1 MGRPLEPSSA
11 LLASIARILRPLARL
26 LIARGITLPAAV
38 EMLKDAYVKVAIT
51 DFRLGDAPPPDTR
64 VSLLTG
70 VHRKD
75 VRRLRDTERPGAG
88 EMAALN
94 VLSEVVTRWVTD
106 RRYRGRDGKPRV
118 LSRSATSRSAAS
130 FASLAYSISSDLK
143 PRPILDELVRLG
155 MVTVDDDENVTL
167 SVQAF
172 VPPRDGEER
181 AFFLG
186 ENVGDHL
193 AAGAHNLMGGD
204 PPYLDQAVYSDDL
217 SPESVNALLHLSREQ
232 WSEVLRTV
240 VRRTA
245 ELEAKDKAAG
255 RATHRMNV
263 GMYFYAEP
271 RDGPPEGPAS

>member
-1 MGRPLEPSSA
+1 MGRLLEPSSA
-11 LLASIARILRPLARL
+11 LLASIARILRPLVRL

-38 EMLKDAYVKVAIT
+38 EMLKDAYVKVAVT

-75 VRRLRDTERPGAG
+75 IRRLRDADRAPEDMT
-88 EMAALN
+88 ALN
-94 VLSEVVTRWVTD
+94 VLSEVVTRWATD
-106 RRYRGRDGKPRV
+106 RRYRTRDGKPRV
-118 LSRSATSRSAAS
+118 LPRSSTARHPVS

-155 MVTVDDDENVTL
+155 MVALDAEENVTL
-167 SVQAF
+167 NVAAF
-172 VPPRDGEER
+172 VPPKDADER
-181 AFFLG
+181 NFFLG

-193 AAGAHNLMGGD
+193 AAGVHNLSGGD
-204 PPYLDQAVYSDDL
+204 PPYLDQAIYSDDL

-232 WSEVLRTV
+232 WAEVLQVV

-245 ELEAKDKAAG
+245 ELEAKDRAAG
-255 RATHRMNV
+255 RATHRINV

-271 RDGPPEGPAS
+271 RAVPPEEDRS

>member
-1 MGRPLEPSSA
+1 MGRLLEPSSA

-75 VRRLRDTERPGAG
+75 IRRLRDESRSPQDMT
-88 EMAALN
+88 ALN
-94 VLSEVVTRWVTD
+94 VLSEVVTRWATD
-106 RRYRGRDGKPRV
+106 RRYRTRDGRPRV
-118 LSRSATSRSAAS
+118 LSRSPGARSSVS

-155 MVTVDDDENVTL
+155 MASVDEAENVTL
-167 SVQAF
+167 HVEAF
-172 VPPRDGEER
+172 VPPRDADER
-181 AFFLG
+181 NFFLG

-193 AAGAHNLMGGD
+193 AAGVHNLSGGD

-232 WSEVLRTV
+232 WSEVLRVV

-255 RATHRMNV
+255 RATHRINV

-271 RDGPPEGPAS
+271 RAVPPQDGHS

>member
-1 MGRPLEPSSA
+1 MGRLLEPSSA
-11 LLASIARILRPLARL
+11 FLASVARILRPLARL

-38 EMLKDAYVKVAIT
+38 EMLKDAYVKVAIA

-75 VRRLRDTERPGAG
+75 IRRLREADRAPEDMT
-88 EMAALN
+88 ALN
-94 VLSEVVTRWVTD
+94 VLSEVVTRWATD

-118 LSRSATSRSAAS
+118 LPRSSTPRAPVS

-155 MVTVDDDENVTL
+155 MVSVDADERVTL
-167 SVQAF
+167 NVGAF
-172 VPPRDGEER
+172 VPAKDAEER

-193 AAGAHNLMGGD
+193 AAGAHNLAGGD
-204 PPYLDQAVYSDDL
+204 PPFLDQAVYSDDL

-232 WSEVLRTV
+232 WSEVLRIV

-245 ELEAKDKAAG
+245 ELEAKDLAAG
-255 RATHRMNV
+255 RATHRINI

-271 RDGPPEGPAS
+271 RAAAPEDGRS

>member
-1 MGRPLEPSSA
+1 MGRLLEPSSA
-11 LLASIARILRPLARL
+11 LLASIARILRPLVRL

-38 EMLKDAYVKVAIT
+38 EMLKDAYVKVAVT

-75 VRRLRDTERPGAG
+75 IRRLRDADRSPEDMT
-88 EMAALN
+88 ALN
-94 VLSEVVTRWVTD
+94 VLSEVVTRWATD
-106 RRYRGRDGKPRV
+106 RRYRTRDGKPRV
-118 LSRSATSRSAAS
+118 LPRSSTARHPVS

-155 MVTVDDDENVTL
+155 MVALDAEENVTL
-167 SVQAF
+167 NVAAF
-172 VPPRDGEER
+172 VPPKDADER
-181 AFFLG
+181 NFFLG

-193 AAGAHNLMGGD
+193 AAGVHNLSGGD
-204 PPYLDQAVYSDDL
+204 PPYLDQAIYSDDL

-232 WSEVLRTV
+232 WAEVLQVV

-245 ELEAKDKAAG
+245 ELEAKDRAAG
-255 RATHRMNV
+255 RATHRINV

-271 RDGPPEGPAS
+271 RAVPPEEDRS

>member
-1 MGRPLEPSSA
+1 MGRLLEPSSA
-11 LLASIARILRPLARL
+11 LLASIARILRPLVRL

-38 EMLKDAYVKVAIT
+38 EMLKDAYVKVAVT

-75 VRRLRDTERPGAG
+75 IRRLRDADRSPEDMT
-88 EMAALN
+88 ALN
-94 VLSEVVTRWVTD
+94 VLSEVVTRWATD
-106 RRYRGRDGKPRV
+106 RRYRARDGKPRV
-118 LSRSATSRSAAS
+118 LPRSSTARHPVS

-155 MVTVDDDENVTL
+155 MVTLDDEENVAL
-167 SVQAF
+167 NVAAF
-172 VPPRDGEER
+172 VPPRNADER
-181 AFFLG
+181 NFFLG

-193 AAGAHNLMGGD
+193 AAGVHNLSGGD
-204 PPYLDQAVYSDDL
+204 PPFLDQAVYSDDL

-232 WSEVLRTV
+232 WSEVLQVV

-245 ELEAKDKAAG
+245 ELEAKDRAAG
-255 RATHRMNV
+255 CATHRINV

-271 RDGPPEGPAS
+271 RAVPPEEDRS

>member
-1 MGRPLEPSSA
+1 MGRLLEPSSA
-11 LLASIARILRPLARL
+11 LLASIARILRPLVRL

-38 EMLKDAYVKVAIT
+38 EMLKDAYVKVAVT

-75 VRRLRDTERPGAG
+75 IRRLRDADRAPQDMT
-88 EMAALN
+88 ALN
-94 VLSEVVTRWVTD
+94 VLSEVVTRWATD
-106 RRYRGRDGKPRV
+106 RRYRTREGKPR
-118 LSRSATSRSAAS
+118 LLPRSTTARHPIS

-155 MVTVDDDENVTL
+155 MVTLDDEENVAL
-167 SVQAF
+167 NVAAF
-172 VPPRDGEER
+172 VPPKNADER
-181 AFFLG
+181 NFFLG
-186 ENVGDHL
+186 ENVGDPL
-193 AAGAHNLMGGD
+193 AAGVHNLSGGD
-204 PPYLDQAVYSDDL
+204 PPFLDQAVYSDDL

-232 WSEVLRTV
+232 WSEVLQVV

-245 ELEAKDKAAG
+245 ELEAKDRASG
-255 RATHRMNV
+255 RATHRINV

-271 RDGPPEGPAS
+271 RAVPPEEDRS

>member
-1 MGRPLEPSSA
+1 MGRLLEPSSA

-75 VRRLRDTERPGAG
+75 IRRLRDESRSPQDMT
-88 EMAALN
+88 ALN
-94 VLSEVVTRWVTD
+94 VLSEVVTRWATD
-106 RRYRGRDGKPRV
+106 RRYRTRDGRPRV
-118 LSRSATSRSAAS
+118 LSRSPGARSSVS

-155 MVTVDDDENVTL
+155 MASVDEAENVTL
-167 SVQAF
+167 HVEAF
-172 VPPRDGEER
+172 VPPRDADER
-181 AFFLG
+181 NFFLC

-193 AAGAHNLMGGD
+193 AAGVHNLSGGD

-232 WSEVLRTV
+232 WSEVLRVV

-255 RATHRMNV
+255 RATHRINV

-271 RDGPPEGPAS
+271 RAVPPQDGHS

>member
-1 MGRPLEPSSA
+1 MGRLLEPSSA
-11 LLASIARILRPLARL
+11 LLASLARILRPLVRL

-38 EMLKDAYVKVAIT
+38 EMLKEAYVKVAIT
-51 DFRLGDAPPPDTR
+51 EFRLGDQPPPDTR

-75 VRRLRDTERPGAG
+75 VRRLRDEAREPRD
-88 EMAALN
+88 MSALN
-94 VLSEVVTRWVTD
+94 VLSEVVTRWATD

-118 LSRSATSRSAAS
+118 LPRSSTSRSPVS

-155 MVTVDDDENVTL
+155 MVTVDESENVTL
-167 SVQAF
+167 NVGAF
-172 VPPRDGEER
+172 VPPKDAEER

-193 AAGAHNLMGGD
+193 AAGVHNLSGGD
-204 PPYLDQAVYSDDL
+204 PPFLDQAVYSDDL

-232 WSEVLRTV
+232 WSEVLRVV

-245 ELEAKDKAAG
+245 ELEAKDLAAG
-255 RATHRMNV
+255 RATHRINV
-263 GMYFYAEP
+263 GMYFYSEP
-271 RDGPPEGPAS
+271 RADTPEDSRP

>member
-1 MGRPLEPSSA
+1 MGRLLEPSSA
-11 LLASIARILRPLARL
+11 LLASIARILRPLVRL

-38 EMLKDAYVKVAIT
+38 EMLKDAYVKVAVT

-75 VRRLRDTERPGAG
+75 IRRLRDADREPADMT
-88 EMAALN
+88 ALN
-94 VLSEVVTRWVTD
+94 VLSEVVTRWATD
-106 RRYRGRDGKPRV
+106 RRYRTREGKPRV
-118 LSRSATSRSAAS
+118 LPRSTTARHPIS

-143 PRPILDELVRLG
+143 PRPILDELVRLD
-155 MVTVDDDENVTL
+155 MVSIDGEENVTL
-167 SVQAF
+167 NVAAF
-172 VPPRDGEER
+172 VPPKDADER
-181 AFFLG
+181 NFFLG

-193 AAGAHNLMGGD
+193 AAGVHNLSGGD
-204 PPYLDQAVYSDDL
+204 PPFLDQAVYSDDL

-232 WSEVLRTV
+232 WSEVLQVV

-245 ELEAKDKAAG
+245 ELEGKDRAAG
-255 RATHRMNV
+255 RATHRINV

-271 RDGPPEGPAS
+271 RAVPTEEDRS